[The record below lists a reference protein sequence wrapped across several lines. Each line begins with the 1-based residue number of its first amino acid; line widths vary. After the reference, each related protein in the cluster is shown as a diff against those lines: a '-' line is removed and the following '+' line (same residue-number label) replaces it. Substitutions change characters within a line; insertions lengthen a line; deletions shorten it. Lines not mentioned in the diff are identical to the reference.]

1 MKKLQN
7 ILVKLRNYKGTIIVC
22 TLVITLILAKV
33 FTMPRRCLE
42 HGSFES
48 EKTDILQRRNFLL
61 NKLITTP
68 QEALDLMPRSVGAQF
83 QGEWALYSCSMLSAS
98 LVNISKLYPE
108 TKTENI
114 KHIEQL
120 IDIVISPELREYDA
134 MRWCEDPLESLDS
147 EDSHVSY
154 LSHLAWMICGYKEI
168 GGGSQYDELL
178 KSICD
183 AMCRRMVHS
192 ECLNLPTYPGEPI
205 YIPDMLVAIV
215 ALQKYSDL
223 HNGEYS
229 LTVEQWLERA
239 KTEWIDSKTGLLVS
253 FLDYDGMQFSQAPI
267 KGSYSA
273 LNCYYLTFIDEVFA
287 KEQYERLKSLFWNDG
302 AIAGLKEY
310 SDRSPLVAM
319 DIDAGPI
326 LFGLSPSGTA
336 FFTGSATYFEDTM
349 ARNKILRTAE
359 LAGSTIKI
367 GDKRHYLLADIALV
381 GEAIMLAMRTNVKI
395 ISQQILY

>member
-1 MKKLQN
+1 
-7 ILVKLRNYKGTIIVC
+7 
-22 TLVITLILAKV
+22 
-33 FTMPRRCLE
+33 LE

-178 KSICD
+178 KSIVMQC
-183 AMCRRMVHS
+183 
-192 ECLNLPTYPGEPI
+192 
-205 YIPDMLVAIV
+205 VA
-215 ALQKYSDL
+215 
-223 HNGEYS
+223 
-229 LTVEQWLERA
+229 
-239 KTEWIDSKTGLLVS
+239 EW
-253 FLDYDGMQFSQAPI
+253 
-267 KGSYSA
+267 
-273 LNCYYLTFIDEVFA
+273 C
-287 KEQYERLKSLFWNDG
+287 
-302 AIAGLKEY
+302 IA
-310 SDRSPLVAM
+310 
-319 DIDAGPI
+319 
-326 LFGLSPSGTA
+326 
-336 FFTGSATYFEDTM
+336 
-349 ARNKILRTAE
+349 
-359 LAGSTIKI
+359 
-367 GDKRHYLLADIALV
+367 
-381 GEAIMLAMRTNVKI
+381 NV
-395 ISQQILY
+395 

>member
-1 MKKLQN
+1 
-7 ILVKLRNYKGTIIVC
+7 
-22 TLVITLILAKV
+22 
-33 FTMPRRCLE
+33 
-42 HGSFES
+42 
-48 EKTDILQRRNFLL
+48 
-61 NKLITTP
+61 
-68 QEALDLMPRSVGAQF
+68 
-83 QGEWALYSCSMLSAS
+83 MLSAS

-336 FFTGSATYFEDTM
+336 FGIGSATFFEDWNF
-349 ARNKILRTAE
+349 RNKMLETAE
-359 LAGSTIKI
+359 IAGQTIKE
-367 GDKRHYLLADIALV
+367 DNKRHYRLGEYVIV
-381 GEAIMLAMRTNVKI
+381 GEATTLAMKTHIRR
-395 ISQQILY
+395 